1 MIFYRLMAREEYEEK
16 KVHNNKKHFEETINT
31 HKYKKNKNYVH
42 LFLNAESCFES
53 FEKIDYDKCLV
64 GKFDIPDEIVC
75 KYGIGLGGYDFL
87 TNAFNMNYR
96 YLDYKNAN
104 GNYCFWLPEIAIPE
118 NDFDYNWCLKT
129 VVAGK
134 QKNKGNLPFEFETD
148 LVAYREIINDGYLYG
163 YNNEQELLKKYEE
176 IIKNKKK
183 IIKILKNSKK
193 INISPKDLTHDSLT
207 AAGVL
212 IEYALKN
219 NFITDSS
226 EIYVSVDE
234 NVLEDAINLTREYYD
249 KGNYVII
256 NKNNKHTNPSF
267 CAMLDYLGISINKNT
282 LYSITP
288 EKNVI
293 VDYSLVKKLD

>member
-1 MIFYRLMAREEYEEK
+1 
-16 KVHNNKKHFEETINT
+16 
-31 HKYKKNKNYVH
+31 
-42 LFLNAESCFES
+42 
-53 FEKIDYDKCLV
+53 
-64 GKFDIPDEIVC
+64 
-75 KYGIGLGGYDFL
+75 
-87 TNAFNMNYR
+87 MNYR

-176 IIKNKKK
+176 IIKDKKK

-193 INISPKDLTHDSLT
+193 INIAPKDLTHDSLT
-207 AAGVL
+207 ATGVL

-219 NFITDSS
+219 NFIT
-226 EIYVSVDE
+226 
-234 NVLEDAINLTREYYD
+234 D